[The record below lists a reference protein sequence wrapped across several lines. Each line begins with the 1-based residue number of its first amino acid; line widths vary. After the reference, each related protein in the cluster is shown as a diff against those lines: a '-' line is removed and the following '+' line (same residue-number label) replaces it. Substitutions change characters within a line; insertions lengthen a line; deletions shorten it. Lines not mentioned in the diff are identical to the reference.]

1 MINTAVEKTFSLN
14 KAARRCSSSRGEQSL
29 CPSTLH
35 RWRFPGLGGIRLE
48 CIKVGGVWHT
58 SEEALQRFFEKLTA
72 AQAARP
78 EAGSH
83 GLTRPAKRDR
93 VTARDGHHARVEEE
107 LSAALGGPPRAGG
120 KRAREGDPQPPST
133 GGTGHA

>member
-72 AQAARP
+72 AKAVSA
-78 EAGSH
+78 EAETCGS
-83 GLTRPAKRDR
+83 RKSSKRG
-93 VTARDGHHARVEEE
+93 RDGHQDQVEEE
-107 LSAALGGPPRAGG
+107 LNAALGITPAMRGKEAAPNAGDDLPR
-120 KRAREGDPQPPST
+120 
-133 GGTGHA
+133 

>member
-1 MINTAVEKTFSLN
+1 MINTAVEKTISLN

-35 RWRFPGLGGIRLE
+35 RWRWPGLGGIRLE
-48 CIKVGGVWHT
+48 CIKVGGIWHT

-78 EAGSH
+78 D
-83 GLTRPAKRDR
+83 T
-93 VTARDGHHARVEEE
+93 
-107 LSAALGGPPRAGG
+107 
-120 KRAREGDPQPPST
+120 
-133 GGTGHA
+133 